1 MAKGSTATRRAA
13 AETGEEIAA
22 KTMQQRAPEG
32 VSSIFAGA
40 AYHGKA
46 GGKAPGSRR
55 SAGTQAGMQ
64 YGTGTAGVQSV
75 KRPGGAGMV
84 PGEAEKT
91 ERLNTSPYAFGAIPE
106 NELLRIKGH
115 SKIKCAVKWAKK
127 GKSAVEI
134 ASMYGILRITPI
146 TPEVIRISFVKGVT
160 AKVQDTYWKPKADTA
175 FPWSAKESKTAV
187 LVETEKLRVMVE
199 KKDGAVQFLT
209 PDNKPILSEKRD
221 EPRMI
226 DGGMTWTFF
235 DWSGSEKL
243 KAKGIL
249 STEWLDLTAK
259 ARYVSFGGKQARMP
273 LLVSNRGYGIAAA
286 ASRTALLCNVR
297 TFGTYLH
304 TAGDG
309 QIDYYFILGK
319 DREEI
324 VKQYKE
330 L

>member
-1 MAKGSTATRRAA
+1 
-13 AETGEEIAA
+13 
-22 KTMQQRAPEG
+22 
-32 VSSIFAGA
+32 
-40 AYHGKA
+40 
-46 GGKAPGSRR
+46 
-55 SAGTQAGMQ
+55 
-64 YGTGTAGVQSV
+64 
-75 KRPGGAGMV
+75 
-84 PGEAEKT
+84 
-91 ERLNTSPYAFGAIPE
+91 
-106 NELLRIKGH
+106 
-115 SKIKCAVKWAKK
+115 
-127 GKSAVEI
+127 
-134 ASMYGILRITPI
+134 MYGILRITPI

-226 DGGMTWTFF
+226 DGGMTWAFF

-259 ARYVSFGGKQARMP
+259 ATS
-273 LLVSNRGYGIAAA
+273 LLAESRRGCRCLF
-286 ASRTALLCNVR
+286 RTAATALRPPRPGRHCCAMYGRLER
-297 TFGTYLH
+297 IFTPQGT
-304 TAGDG
+304 
-309 QIDYYFILGK
+309 
-319 DREEI
+319 DRLIITSFSE
-324 VKQYKE
+324 KTGRK